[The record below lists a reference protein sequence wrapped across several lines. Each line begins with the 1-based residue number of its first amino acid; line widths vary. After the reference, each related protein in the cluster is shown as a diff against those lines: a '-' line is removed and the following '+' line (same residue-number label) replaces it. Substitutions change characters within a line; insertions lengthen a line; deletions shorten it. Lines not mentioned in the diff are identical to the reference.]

1 MAECIFCKIA
11 KGEVPSEKFYED
23 KDFFA
28 FLDIHPKS
36 KGHAIL
42 TPKVHFENIFDAKE
56 NELLKLGEALKKVS
70 NILKQKYGCDGVNLI
85 NNSGK
90 VAGQEI
96 NHFHFHIIPRYFGG
110 SEVLESSENKTMN
123 EEAPLRKVNEVSEN
137 SSKKKWK

>member
-56 NELLKLGEALKKVS
+56 NELLKLGEALKKVLP
-70 NILKQKYGCDGVNLI
+70 NTDTNTKIREALKTLG
-85 NNSGK
+85 
-90 VAGQEI
+90 
-96 NHFHFHIIPRYFGG
+96 
-110 SEVLESSENKTMN
+110 NK
-123 EEAPLRKVNEVSEN
+123 
-137 SSKKKWK
+137 